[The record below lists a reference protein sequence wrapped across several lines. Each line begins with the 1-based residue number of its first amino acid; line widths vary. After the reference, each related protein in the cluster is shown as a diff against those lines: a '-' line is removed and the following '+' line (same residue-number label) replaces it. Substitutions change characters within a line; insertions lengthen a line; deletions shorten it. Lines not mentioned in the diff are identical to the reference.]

1 MLLSPL
7 ETLLQRFASQVDN
20 GVHELLLTMHSNGM
34 RLLKLINDLLDLIR
48 LEAGRMEIKSE
59 PMEVADF
66 IKGLASAAR
75 QVAEDKKIK
84 LETYTDLRLG
94 VVAADSDKLEKV
106 VLNLLFNALKFTPSG
121 GRVELR
127 AEKQGEELVFI
138 VNDTGIGIAE
148 KNLPFV
154 FDRFWQA
161 DSSAQR
167 KYQGVGIGLAL
178 VKELAEMMHG
188 TVAVESQEGK
198 GTTFTVRLPYQKAE
212 LPPKA
217 GPSANAESGA
227 VASEEWLANL
237 YRRAELFPAM
247 VSLRGAAKPVE
258 LGKRGQRPVVLVADD
273 EPDMRRFLRTQLDA
287 DYDVLEAA
295 DGLQAMEKAT
305 QFLPDIILLD
315 MMMPEMDGLD
325 VCREL
330 RKHEETAAVPII
342 LLTARADEETKFN
355 ALELGANDF
364 LAKPFSSTEL
374 HARIRNLVE
383 SHDFQRNLSRQNQ
396 ALSNT
401 IEQLKETESQLVQSE
416 KLASLGR
423 MSAGIIHEINNPL
436 NFATTGLFALR
447 NKCKHLTPEDR
458 REYEEILGDIEE
470 GMKRV
475 RNIVSDLRMFTH
487 PEAGPSEPVDVAE
500 AVNTSLRFLA
510 GEWKD
515 KVRVE
520 LKVVPAQT
528 VLANRNKLIHVLVNL
543 LQNSL
548 DAMRGKEIRERNAR
562 DFDPGPDGRRPQ
574 PHHRSRQWP
583 GHRTKAS
590 GQDFRPVFY
599 HQGRGGRHGAG
610 AEHLPPHRERIRR
623 AHFGKYRG
631 LADSVNL
638 PWISPPGPNRPLNRK
653 LNMENL
659 YDYKKF
665 AILYVDDEEKSL
677 TNFTRAFGEQ
687 FRILTATTA
696 QGGLKLLEEHADEV
710 GLLMTDQRMP
720 GEKGVWLLE
729 RARQLRPRVIR
740 VLVTAYADM
749 DAAIAAVNSGAIYK
763 YVSKPWDPPQ
773 LEQTLKRG
781 LEFFIVQS
789 ERDQLLREKM
799 SVLHN
804 MLIADRIVS
813 LGLLAAGLS
822 HHIRNS
828 LVAVKTFLDLAP
840 VKMTEEKTDL
850 QGLRNPDF
858 WKDYHQNVQSQI
870 EKINGLLK
878 DLWTASS
885 NPAAPFT
892 DQVSL
897 YQIVSDAVTI
907 VQGAAVPR
915 RRIELK
921 TGFPI
926 RFPCCAW
933 TSRNSAGCSN
943 CC

>member
-1 MLLSPL
+1 MNRVQTKANVELLRAFHDYEAQERVINTRIGCILVVLLMPVGSALDYFVYRDMVRPFLYIRLFCSSLAAFIWFFLFSKIGQRYNKWLGVVVPLLPAVGIAGMIAVKEGFASPYYAGLNLVLLAVGAVLQWTVMESLVAVCLGLLIYILAGIIHGEMPTAGTLFNNFYFIILMDVILVVGTYFQGKFRFREFALRYELNKNRQELEETNRKLVELDRLKSRFFANISHELRTPLTLLLSPL
-7 ETLLQRFASQVDN
+7 ETLLQRFAGQMDN

-48 LEAGRMEIKSE
+48 LEAGRMEIKND
-59 PMEVADF
+59 PLEVADF

-75 QVAEDKKIK
+75 QVAEDKQIR

-94 VVAADSDKLEKV
+94 MVAADADKLEKV
-106 VLNLLFNALKFTPSG
+106 VLNLLFNALKFTLAG

-178 VKELAEMMHG
+178 VKELTEMMHG
-188 TVAVESQEGK
+188 TVVVESQEGK

-212 LPPKA
+212 PPPKA
-217 GPSANAESGA
+217 SAGAPAESGA
-227 VASEEWLANL
+227 TASEEWLANL

-273 EPDMRRFLRTQLDA
+273 EPDMRRFLRTQLDSE
-287 DYDVLEAA
+287 YDVLEAA
-295 DGLQAMEKAT
+295 DGLQALEKAM

-315 MMMPEMDGLD
+315 MMMPEMDGLA

-330 RKHEETAAVPII
+330 RKHEETAVVPII

-383 SHDFQRNLSRQNQ
+383 SHDFQRHLSTQNR

-447 NKCKHLTPEDR
+447 NKCKQLTPEDR

-487 PEAGPSEPVDVAE
+487 PEAGPSEPVDVTE

-520 LKVVPAQT
+520 LKVAPGQT

-548 DAMRGKEIRERNAR
+548 DAMRQKKFENETPAISIQGRVEGERSLIVVR
-562 DFDPGPDGRRPQ
+562 DNGPGIERKHLDKIFDPFFTTKDVGEGMGLGLSICHRIVGGFGGRISVNTEVGRFCEFTLDFPT
-574 PHHRSRQWP
+574 
-583 GHRTKAS
+583 RTKPTAEPEIEH
-590 GQDFRPVFY
+590 GEPV
-599 HQGRGGRHGAG
+599 R
-610 AEHLPPHRERIRR
+610 L
-623 AHFGKYRG
+623 
-631 LADSVNL
+631 
-638 PWISPPGPNRPLNRK
+638 
-653 LNMENL
+653 
-659 YDYKKF
+659 
-665 AILYVDDEEKSL
+665 
-677 TNFTRAFGEQ
+677 
-687 FRILTATTA
+687 
-696 QGGLKLLEEHADEV
+696 
-710 GLLMTDQRMP
+710 
-720 GEKGVWLLE
+720 
-729 RARQLRPRVIR
+729 
-740 VLVTAYADM
+740 
-749 DAAIAAVNSGAIYK
+749 
-763 YVSKPWDPPQ
+763 
-773 LEQTLKRG
+773 
-781 LEFFIVQS
+781 
-789 ERDQLLREKM
+789 
-799 SVLHN
+799 
-804 MLIADRIVS
+804 
-813 LGLLAAGLS
+813 
-822 HHIRNS
+822 
-828 LVAVKTFLDLAP
+828 
-840 VKMTEEKTDL
+840 
-850 QGLRNPDF
+850 
-858 WKDYHQNVQSQI
+858 
-870 EKINGLLK
+870 
-878 DLWTASS
+878 
-885 NPAAPFT
+885 
-892 DQVSL
+892 
-897 YQIVSDAVTI
+897 
-907 VQGAAVPR
+907 
-915 RRIELK
+915 
-921 TGFPI
+921 
-926 RFPCCAW
+926 
-933 TSRNSAGCSN
+933 
-943 CC
+943 